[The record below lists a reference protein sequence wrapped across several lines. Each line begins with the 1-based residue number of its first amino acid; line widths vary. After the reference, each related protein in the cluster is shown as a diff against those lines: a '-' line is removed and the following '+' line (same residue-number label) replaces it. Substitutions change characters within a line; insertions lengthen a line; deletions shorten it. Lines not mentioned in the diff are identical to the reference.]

1 MYQYSLVW
9 FINLFQQAIADS
21 AKSENVDARIETLK
35 SYFTYSLYGNVC
47 RSLFKKDKL
56 LFSFLLCAGL
66 MRSKNEIDPE
76 EWMFLLTGGV
86 SLDSSLPPNP
96 DTSWI
101 SEKSWGEIYRLSALP
116 SYKNFY
122 SDFAQTVS
130 EWRKMFDSSE
140 PWKEAFS
147 SGWDDRLTAF
157 QKLLVLRTIRPDKLV
172 PGIMEFVKGK
182 MGVKF
187 IEPPPFDL
195 DASYADSNCCAPL
208 VFILS
213 PGADPMAG
221 LMRFGESRGFVGSKL
236 QSISLGQGQGPLAAS
251 MIRSASKAGTW
262 VVLQN
267 CHLAVSWLP
276 TLEKMCEELTPETTN
291 RDFRLWLT
299 SYPSDKFPVTLLQN
313 GVKMTN
319 EPPAGLKANLL
330 RSYTSDPIS
339 DRSFFDGVKGKNAAT
354 WEKMLFGLCFFH
366 GLIQER
372 RSFGPLGWNIAYEFN
387 ESDLRMSVRQLHK
400 VSRDFPNL

>member
-9 FINLFQQAIADS
+9 FINLFLQGIADS
-21 AKSENVDARIETLK
+21 AKSENVETRIETLK
-35 SYFTYSLYGNVC
+35 SYFTYSLYCNVC

-56 LFSFLLCAGL
+56 LFSFLLCVGL
-66 MRSKNEIDPE
+66 MKSRDEIDPE

-86 SLDSSLPPNP
+86 SLDSNMPPNP
-96 DTSWI
+96 DPNWV
-101 SEKSWGEIYRLSALP
+101 SEKTWGEIYRMSNIPAF
-116 SYKNFY
+116 KNFHP
-122 SDFAQTVS
+122 DFS
-130 EWRKMFDSSE
+130 ENTDDWKILFDSSE

-147 SGWDDRLTAF
+147 GGWGDRLSAF

-172 PGIMEFVKGK
+172 AGIMEFVKGK
-182 MGVKF
+182 MGTKF

-195 DASYADSNCCAPL
+195 AASYADSNNCAPL
-208 VFILS
+208 IFILS

-221 LMRFGESRGFVGSKL
+221 LMRFGESKGFAGPKL

-276 TLEKMCEELTPETTN
+276 TLEKMCEELTPELTH

-299 SYPSDKFPVTLLQN
+299 SYPSEKFPVTLLQN

-339 DRSFFDGVKGKNAAT
+339 DGSFFDGVIKSNEAT

-366 GLIQER
+366 ALIQER
-372 RSFGPLGWNIAYEFN
+372 RNFGPIGWNISYEFN

-400 VSRDFPNL
+400 VFLILIP